1 MAKTRSGAVK
11 LNVVTGFVRE
21 FVAIV
26 FGLLVPRIVLNCFGS
41 TYNGLLNSVVQFMSF
56 SVVLRSGLGVVTTAA
71 LYKPLAEGD
80 MKAVS
85 GIMVATDK
93 FMRKVGWL
101 LAGIIAAFALLY
113 PLLIT
118 DEKVLSY
125 LSSVVLI
132 LIIGAS
138 SWVENMFSIKYKI
151 ILQADQKTYIQTL
164 VILISYV
171 LSNVFAIA
179 LMLAGC
185 RNIHIV
191 RFGMLLGLMTTP
203 FMLKLYVDRHYDID
217 WKVPAN
223 NVAIKSRWDA
233 FAQQLA
239 TVANNNIPT
248 ILMTFLFPLKEISVY
263 TVYHMV
269 VKNINQL
276 ISNSVIG
283 IRSTFGNMYAKGEI
297 NHLKKRFLDVE
308 WMIYAT
314 SSVMYTVTA
323 IMLTPFVMIYTKGV
337 VDVDYN
343 RFWFG
348 ILMTVSCYVYMTRLP
363 YQMVAEAVGY
373 FKETRNS
380 AILEIVMNVV
390 VSLVCAPFIGLYG
403 ILVGTLVGSAIRT
416 GNLVW
421 VCNRKAL
428 KISLWFVVKNYL
440 VYFGSS
446 AVLVFFLTKWAAARC
461 GNFGQWVLVAIPIT
475 IVVAVTIL
483 AVSAI
488 FNRKQLT
495 GILTSLLSK
504 KRK

>member
-11 LNVVTGFVRE
+11 LNMISGFVHE
-21 FVAIV
+21 LVILI
-26 FGLLVPRIVLNCFGS
+26 FGLVVPRIVLSYFGS
-41 TYNGLLNSVVQFMSF
+41 TYNGLQNSIVQFLSF

-71 LYKPLAEGD
+71 LYKPLAQGD
-80 MKAVS
+80 MKSVS

-93 FMRKVGWL
+93 FMQKVGWL
-101 LAGIIAAFALLY
+101 LAGIIVAFALLY
-113 PLLIT
+113 PLLVL
-118 DEKVLSY
+118 DEFNY
-125 LSSVVLI
+125 LFSATLI
-132 LIIGAS
+132 LIVGAS

-151 ILQADQKTYIQTL
+151 LLQADQKTYIQTV
-164 VILISYV
+164 VIMIAYV
-171 LSNVFAIA
+171 LSNVLAIV
-179 LMLAGC
+179 LMVAKC
-185 RNIHIV
+185 NIHIV
-191 RFGMLLGLMTTP
+191 RFGMLLGHMSTP
-203 FMLKLYVDRHYDID
+203 FLLKLYVDRHYDID

-233 FAQQLA
+233 FAQQIA

-297 NHLKKRFLDVE
+297 AHLKKRFQDVE
-308 WMIYAT
+308 WMIYAVGA
-314 SSVMYTVTA
+314 VMYTVTA
-323 IMLTPFVMIYTKGV
+323 IMLTPFVLVYTRGV
-337 VDVDYN
+337 TDADYN

-348 ILMTVSCYVYMTRLP
+348 LLMTASCYVYMTRLP

-380 AILEIVMNVV
+380 AILEIVLNII
-390 VSLVCAPFIGLYG
+390 VSLACAPFIGIHG
-403 ILVGTLVGSAIRT
+403 ILVGTLVGGAVRT
-416 GNLVW
+416 GNLMW

-428 KISLWFVVKNYL
+428 KLSLWLVVKNYA
-440 VYFGSS
+440 VYFGTS
-446 AVLVFFLTKWAAARC
+446 AALVFVLTKWVAERYNGYIQWALAAISVTAVV
-461 GNFGQWVLVAIPIT
+461 G
-475 IVVAVTIL
+475 VAVL
-483 AVSAI
+483 AVSFI
-488 FNRKQLT
+488 FNRKQLM
-495 GILTSLLSK
+495 GILTSVLRR